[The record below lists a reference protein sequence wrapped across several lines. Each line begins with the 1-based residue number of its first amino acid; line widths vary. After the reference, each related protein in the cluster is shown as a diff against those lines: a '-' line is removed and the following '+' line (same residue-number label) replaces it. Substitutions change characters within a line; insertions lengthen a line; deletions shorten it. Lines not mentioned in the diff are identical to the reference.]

1 MGWKWEEFTAPDLV
15 KAQHAVDRTCV
26 VPLGVL
32 EKHGDHLPVGT
43 DALFV
48 TRVTEEA
55 TALEPVVQ
63 FPTFLFGQILEAKPF
78 PGTIAIRHDLMAAL
92 LLNLCEE
99 ISRNGFT
106 KIILLNGHGGNESFL
121 ANFTLGM
128 LDQARPFTLYTVM
141 LSHYLLPLQA
151 SPEWKAMTQSGFD
164 DHGGEMETSLL
175 MAVRPDLVKM
185 KETAPPGTKLNRMAH
200 VPASTPV
207 WWYADYPE
215 HYGGDATH
223 ATPDKG
229 AYLMQ
234 KLSQRLA
241 EIFKAVKSDTTAPR
255 LMAEFFRR
263 SQH

>member
-1 MGWKWEEFTAPDLV
+1 MNCKWEELTAPDFA
-15 KAQHAVDRTCV
+15 KARDAVGRTCV
-26 VPLGVL
+26 VPMGVL

-48 TRVTEEA
+48 TRVTEMA
-55 TALEPVVQ
+55 VALEPVIQ
-63 FPTFLFGQILEAKPF
+63 FPTFIYGQIQEAKPF

-99 ISRNGFT
+99 IARNGFT

-128 LDQARPFTLYTVM
+128 LDQLRPFTLYTVP
-141 LSHYLLPLQA
+141 LSQYFVPVKN
-151 SPEWKAMTQSGFD
+151 SPEWTAMMRSPFD
-164 DHGGEMETSLL
+164 SHGGEMETSLL

-185 KETAPPGTKLNRMAH
+185 QDLSAPGDTQHRLDH
-200 VPASTPV
+200 VPAVTPV
-207 WWYADYPE
+207 WWYADYPN
-215 HYGGDATH
+215 HYAGDATH

-229 AYLMQ
+229 TFLMAR
-234 KLSQRLA
+234 LSERLA
-241 EIFKAVKSDTTAPR
+241 EIFKAVKADTEAPR